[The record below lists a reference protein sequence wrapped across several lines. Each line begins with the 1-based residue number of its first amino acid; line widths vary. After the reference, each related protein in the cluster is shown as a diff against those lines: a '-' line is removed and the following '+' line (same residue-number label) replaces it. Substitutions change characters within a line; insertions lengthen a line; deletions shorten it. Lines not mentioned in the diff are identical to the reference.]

1 MWGQDSKVRD
11 LRGYEADELPDCSTP
26 RRERVGPRKLGQR
39 RDRVSTQWSDQ
50 TTSPVYSKWSSR
62 DAKERTN
69 ALDSLRRNG

>member
-39 RDRVSTQWSDQ
+39 RVWRSGPPCLRKGRALGWRSRSRHAQESSTRG
-50 TTSPVYSKWSSR
+50 PR
-62 DAKERTN
+62 E
-69 ALDSLRRNG
+69 G